1 LTLPFSIPPL
11 PADLLYLAVLFA
23 LFVVPKV
30 LQRFRLPS
38 AVTSLLLGVGAS
50 HFGLFKDDP
59 TIALLATFGIVALFL
74 FAGLEIEAA
83 ELRRGSTILIQ
94 HLVIQAVTLA
104 VFAWIAARVFH
115 LGVQASV
122 LVGLALLTPSCG
134 FILDSLESFN
144 LGERG
149 RFWTKSKAI
158 AAEIL
163 ALGTLFVVLQSTSV
177 KRLALASLAMTLL
190 IFLIPFLFR
199 LFAERIAPYAPRSE
213 FAFLLMIAALCAVVT
228 QRLGVYY
235 LVGAF
240 LVGVAAQRFR
250 ERLPAMSSEK
260 MLHAVEAFAS
270 LFVPFYFFYAGLHIR
285 ATDLGWPA
293 LALGAI
299 FLLVGI
305 PLRVGQVVVHQRLA
319 RGEAYDRARRIGVA
333 LLPTLVFSLV
343 LAGILRDRFGVP
355 DALFGGIIIYTIVN
369 TILPGFLLHS
379 PPPEYDAPH
388 LVETHPDA
396 PGI

>member
-1 LTLPFSIPPL
+1 LTLPFPIPPL
-11 PADLLYLAVLFA
+11 STDLLYLAILFA

-30 LQRFRLPS
+30 MQRFRLPG
-38 AVTSLLLGVGAS
+38 AVSSVLMGVLAGW
-50 HFGLFKDDP
+50 FGLFKNDP
-59 TIALLATFGIVALFL
+59 TIGLLGTFGIVALFL
-74 FAGLEIEAA
+74 FAGLEIDAA
-83 ELRRGSTILIQ
+83 DLHQGATILTQ
-94 HLVIQAVTLA
+94 HLVIQAVTL
-104 VFAWIAARVFH
+104 VVIAYVVARSFH

-134 FILDSLESFN
+134 FILDSLDGFN

-158 AAEIL
+158 AAEIV
-163 ALGTLFVVLQSTSV
+163 ALGTLFVALQSSSLT
-177 KRLALASLAMTLL
+177 RLALASLAMGLL

-199 LFAERIAPYAPRSE
+199 LFAARIAPFAPRSE
-213 FAFLLMIAALCAVVT
+213 FAFLLMIAALCAQVT
-228 QRLGVYY
+228 QKLGVYY

-270 LFVPFYFFYAGLHIR
+270 LFVPFYFFSAGLHIR
-285 ATDLGWPA
+285 PSDLGLPA
-293 LALGAI
+293 LGLGLV
-299 FLLVGI
+299 FLVVGC
-305 PLRVGQVVVHQRLA
+305 PLRVVQVVLHQRWA
-319 RGEAYDRARRIGVA
+319 RGEDYHKAYKIGVA

-343 LAGILRDRFGVP
+343 LAEILRERFGVP
-355 DALFGGIIIYTIVN
+355 QALFGGIIVYTIVN
-369 TILPGFLLHS
+369 TVLPGFLLHT

-388 LVETHPDA
+388 LIDTHPDT
-396 PGI
+396 PGT